1 MKNRILPIYKEN
13 SYQSLYGN
21 FGERF
26 AALLLDGLILSPLTI
41 IILLLNNQNLYYAYF
56 TGPLALLLN
65 FVYHI
70 VLPVHY
76 GATPGKLAM
85 GLFILK
91 TDGGYIGYKE
101 AFLKLVPLIIITI
114 IAQIFSFYGISQA
127 DATTFN
133 DMGWFDK
140 QQYLQSFYPFFGRT
154 VIVIL
159 PNVLYFSSLILF
171 LLNDRKR
178 SLTDMIAGTVVVHK
192 RNLDWIEEYRKKE
205 VSNTS
210 SHNTSISE

>member
-1 MKNRILPIYKEN
+1 MKHNILPIYKEN

-26 AALLLDGLILSPLTI
+26 AALLLDGLIMSPITI
-41 IILLLNNQNLYYAYF
+41 IVLLLNNQNLYYTYF
-56 TGPLALLLN
+56 TAPAALLFNLA
-65 FVYHI
+65 YHI
-70 VLPVHY
+70 ILPVHY

-101 AFLKLVPLIIITI
+101 AFLKFLPVIIINI
-114 IAQIFSFYGISQA
+114 IAVIFSFYGISQV
-127 DATTFN
+127 DNTIYN

-154 VIVIL
+154 MIIIL
-159 PNVLYFSSLILF
+159 PNVLYFTSLILF

-178 SLTDMIAGTVVVHK
+178 SFTDIIAGTVVVYK
-192 RNLDWIEEYRKKE
+192 RELDWIEEYRKKAT
-205 VSNTS
+205 SNTEL
-210 SHNTSISE
+210 N